1 MEDRLSTV
9 KLLIST
15 LQKKVVH
22 SKSITKTQKVHFF
35 NNVVLNHI
43 ASLYRWDGI
52 IDVMLDE
59 IKAIELTEEVA
70 RTLVR
75 ELTHSFLLDICC
87 SLKHGI
93 SFYDPSFGITGR
105 SGNIVLLRFIVG
117 LRTATQDEMIGELV
131 VNILKV
137 CPDLLQRYFK
147 ETQFSFVPRQT
158 STWLD
163 NMKLLRK
170 IFEAQPEISKSFSSS
185 EFIPLPRLLQMVL
198 VTTMPSVCSKAM
210 FTQGLNLDDKIVK
223 HTTLSFIA
231 FLLRRAEK
239 NIDYC
244 LSEEFCSRSD
254 HYCKR
259 VMEDFVQNYRE
270 ALCKMFPDI
279 TNIVAIWQSLTKKEQ
294 NENQTTEQ
302 GSQYKSS
309 LNGKGAEFK
318 EYDLSNSGVILL
330 KAVILQVLC
339 LYQKVIPYVITQ
351 STFDYSKMLNGIFTE
366 NIRRYVVP
374 PVLQHQMLKLCLD
387 LPANKFSWF
396 QDIREAEKRNCAKS
410 VFYLLLKMFVTTT
423 NEQLKLSTK
432 QLIIK
437 VLKETGVFEH
447 TWKELEIWL
456 KHLLIISEA
465 EQETVVQFLERILV
479 KLVSNPWPYTDIE
492 AALVQEAISYQTIL
506 TRQEADT
513 SCLPVFQSIEGV
525 DVVEE
530 CKGLEEEF
538 GAPITDEMIQQ
549 IFPFSAAVLAA
560 LEARNKLLQESFD
573 GNDVVQRYVVWVLS
587 DILHTQRDP
596 AALCL
601 AFQMYDKELTPIK
614 AITENTSVAHFF
626 HYYRKWIPPQAV
638 ETLFGE
644 TGSTLESVQHHA
656 SFSSLLKESFVK
668 HANHPQRCD
677 LEVALRQTI
686 SELQQSEFL
695 LAVKH
700 LMLYIKTCVD
710 DYTKFMRSDDITLLK
725 FYMKLLEKLVSRPC
739 NLEESKLNRP
749 TDINVNDVNS
759 FFLENECVIQDNTED
774 QVAINVLE
782 DIFKHPVL
790 EQWFLARDVQT
801 FSHISLKDDS
811 FKVIGTEM
819 NSGILNLL
827 KLGAPKLKKLDC
839 LRLISKFMNTIAN
852 SVLHEIKHIKKN
864 CSQETEKT
872 FSLQALEELH
882 TFMDVIELRKLV
894 SALLNLPKKLLTIN
908 CENDKK
914 TGTIKKLGTLGHTL
928 VLILRENNM
937 QTNDKENLV
946 LSIEHLRDVG
956 NLMLSGASEDLEKVI
971 LHTLQKEPLFAQFI
985 QTEVL
990 VFCLKRMTNI
1000 CLSIAAFLIQHCSV
1014 HLLQFELWCLE
1025 PQSKKVLKMNGDI
1038 FLSLINGYL
1047 KHLNQ
1052 EVNIQLQSLSSLVL
1066 ANLKEAFLERLLS
1079 TALSDIAPK
1088 KLALKFEILC
1098 SLIRLSLSSDDLT
1111 DVISHLPRLLERI
1124 ENYQTWKLVD
1134 CVTNKFDGIQD
1145 EQSNWKKTLL
1155 MASLRWLTSSYA
1167 TNKESDESMKEK
1179 ELTILNKLKEL
1190 IVVSSNGIDAVEWNS
1205 FIKLGLKN
1213 RYRETAFLEALNF
1226 MLAKLYND
1234 DNIPEKFLPLPM
1246 IHMMIISHSL
1256 FLPTIL
1262 NEKVE
1267 NSWDL
1272 LAKESII
1279 DILLTVVR
1287 RCGHVCEMSHIA
1299 VILGAYG
1306 ASLSRQDQKLLL
1318 LLRCYE
1324 QNGVSLAE
1332 FGVLLWGPAAV
1343 EFQKAR
1349 KSLGKSIWQQPSTDQ
1364 ILTLLDKDK
1373 MHQTLLNFPQYRHIL
1388 PQSGKDEI
1396 FKDDNIKDLDSLYDP
1411 CFLLPVFS
1419 TIVKSDSVIDCQ
1431 KFVYINALGV
1441 TIAALSSY
1449 DANVRAAA
1457 YYVLGSFYLQVEAAF
1472 FKEKRQLLCL
1482 LDAFKNGI
1490 RQKNSC
1496 VPFSLAVYIAKTAQQ
1511 IFKPGEYMYLAIN
1524 KFLLSH
1530 QYLDIKKVP
1539 GFFKMFYNSDLEHRM
1554 EREWILNLLAEGMK
1568 DRYSYEI
1575 YSSQRIFQVLLAFF
1589 SCPLSDESAKNQIL
1603 DILMNAAQVTKAAY
1617 ELIRDHGI
1625 LGWILSILQQRYLE
1639 DKSLSKIISLVH
1651 SLWITNL
1658 SNKEKDEDC
1667 RLDPKSKKFL
1677 PLSMVNEFWN
1687 LLTIILRHIRKS
1699 LELSKICLLFKTIK
1713 SVLKH
1718 HTSILRSYQENKKI
1732 VLTEKALSCTEALIL
1747 LYKWSFVTKNDHL
1760 LAEVQDVAQKHNV
1773 KEILIK
1779 ENFQKKDHTQADANN
1794 TTEDTTED
1802 TAQIDCLNEC
1812 EENLRSILT
1821 KWEPCISPCHPY
1833 NSPGELSDIHRQLD
1847 HASACLIV
1855 KWELKSFGG
1864 CQTCPNDL
1872 LIFLEWLQKKI
1883 LTHHV
1888 VINELLQDSLVKLS
1902 FLQLYHRVN
1911 GLRWKVDEVD
1921 GKNTMVLQ
1929 IFTSVM
1935 IQLLEAQNSLDMK
1948 IHNTVMKFCLQDETE
1963 ENNLN
1968 RAGCLTLLSLYIH
1981 VMWFAAKHHDIFL
1994 NYITLLMEAA
2004 EKIPKKKKDKTPG
2017 DFFSVCKELSSVLN
2031 KC

>member
-1 MEDRLSTV
+1 GSLYFKLILTEVSLALSCGTFISIVQKLPSPEIYDVVEGYIKISMECSEIFRLMEGKQNEESEMILIFMTLEAILLRTASDLSHFSMVGAAIVKKLLTCHMKHIYSALYSENNRYIQTSLNLLAAMVSQGPESAQQVFSHIEFKKNLSGLARKRDKKGKTDVRVAYIQFALSFLISGDSNVIKQVLDLKDFLPDILSTGLMEDRLSTV

-59 IKAIELTEEVA
+59 IKVKEVA

-309 LNGKGAEFK
+309 LN
-318 EYDLSNSGVILL
+318 DLSNSGVILL

-396 QDIREAEKRNCAKS
+396 QVSIIQ
-410 VFYLLLKMFVTTT
+410 YLLVFSLICLFLFIYFCIINKTEFG
-423 NEQLKLSTK
+423 KLCLTF
-432 QLIIK
+432 L
-437 VLKETGVFEH
+437 ETGVFEH

-513 SCLPVFQSIEGV
+513 SCLPVFQSI
-525 DVVEE
+525 
-530 CKGLEEEF
+530 
-538 GAPITDEMIQQ
+538 
-549 IFPFSAAVLAA
+549 
-560 LEARNKLLQESFD
+560 
-573 GNDVVQRYVVWVLS
+573 
-587 DILHTQRDP
+587 
-596 AALCL
+596 
-601 AFQMYDKELTPIK
+601 
-614 AITENTSVAHFF
+614 
-626 HYYRKWIPPQAV
+626 
-638 ETLFGE
+638 
-644 TGSTLESVQHHA
+644 
-656 SFSSLLKESFVK
+656 
-668 HANHPQRCD
+668 
-677 LEVALRQTI
+677 
-686 SELQQSEFL
+686 
-695 LAVKH
+695 
-700 LMLYIKTCVD
+700 
-710 DYTKFMRSDDITLLK
+710 
-725 FYMKLLEKLVSRPC
+725 
-739 NLEESKLNRP
+739 
-749 TDINVNDVNS
+749 
-759 FFLENECVIQDNTED
+759 
-774 QVAINVLE
+774 

-1066 ANLKEAFLERLLS
+1066 ANLKETFLERLLS

-1190 IVVSSNGIDAVEWNS
+1190 IVSSNGIDAVEWNS

-1388 PQSGKDEI
+1388 PQVSI
-1396 FKDDNIKDLDSLYDP
+1396 DLYS
-1411 CFLLPVFS
+1411 FF
-1419 TIVKSDSVIDCQ
+1419 
-1431 KFVYINALGV
+1431 
-1441 TIAALSSY
+1441 
-1449 DANVRAAA
+1449 
-1457 YYVLGSFYLQVEAAF
+1457 FYLNFQSIYDNQV
-1472 FKEKRQLLCL
+1472 CL
-1482 LDAFKNGI
+1482 F
-1490 RQKNSC
+1490 
-1496 VPFSLAVYIAKTAQQ
+1496 
-1511 IFKPGEYMYLAIN
+1511 IN
-1524 KFLLSH
+1524 LKVLK
-1530 QYLDIKKVP
+1530 IKKKS
-1539 GFFKMFYNSDLEHRM
+1539 GN
-1554 EREWILNLLAEGMK
+1554 
-1568 DRYSYEI
+1568 
-1575 YSSQRIFQVLLAFF
+1575 
-1589 SCPLSDESAKNQIL
+1589 
-1603 DILMNAAQVTKAAY
+1603 T
-1617 ELIRDHGI
+1617 
-1625 LGWILSILQQRYLE
+1625 LQYF
-1639 DKSLSKIISLVH
+1639 DKV
-1651 SLWITNL
+1651 
-1658 SNKEKDEDC
+1658 
-1667 RLDPKSKKFL
+1667 
-1677 PLSMVNEFWN
+1677 
-1687 LLTIILRHIRKS
+1687 
-1699 LELSKICLLFKTIK
+1699 
-1713 SVLKH
+1713 
-1718 HTSILRSYQENKKI
+1718 
-1732 VLTEKALSCTEALIL
+1732 
-1747 LYKWSFVTKNDHL
+1747 
-1760 LAEVQDVAQKHNV
+1760 
-1773 KEILIK
+1773 
-1779 ENFQKKDHTQADANN
+1779 
-1794 TTEDTTED
+1794 
-1802 TAQIDCLNEC
+1802 
-1812 EENLRSILT
+1812 
-1821 KWEPCISPCHPY
+1821 
-1833 NSPGELSDIHRQLD
+1833 
-1847 HASACLIV
+1847 
-1855 KWELKSFGG
+1855 
-1864 CQTCPNDL
+1864 
-1872 LIFLEWLQKKI
+1872 
-1883 LTHHV
+1883 
-1888 VINELLQDSLVKLS
+1888 
-1902 FLQLYHRVN
+1902 
-1911 GLRWKVDEVD
+1911 
-1921 GKNTMVLQ
+1921 
-1929 IFTSVM
+1929 
-1935 IQLLEAQNSLDMK
+1935 MK
-1948 IHNTVMKFCLQDETE
+1948 IDKLLLHN
-1963 ENNLN
+1963 
-1968 RAGCLTLLSLYIH
+1968 
-1981 VMWFAAKHHDIFL
+1981 
-1994 NYITLLMEAA
+1994 
-2004 EKIPKKKKDKTPG
+2004 
-2017 DFFSVCKELSSVLN
+2017 
-2031 KC
+2031 